1 MSRIVRLLFAEGRT
15 GFYTDDQASIRAGA
29 AQDGFFYDGP
39 PLTPGFRHVRQAGE
53 SVVLQILL
61 DDGQV
66 AAGDCAAVQY
76 SGAGGRDPLFRA
88 ADAIAVLERD
98 IAPRLEGRAADRFLP
113 LAREIEGLT
122 PDGRPLHTA
131 LRYGLSHVLL
141 DAVARATRR
150 LPCEVLADEYGW
162 PLVAEPVRIFCQSG
176 DDRRVNADKM
186 ILKRADVLPHGLFNR
201 VDGKVGRNGELL
213 LDYIAWL
220 RDRILARREDSSYQP
235 DLHVD
240 VYGTLGLIFDGDTGR
255 IADYFARLAR
265 AAGPFALRVE
275 GPIDLGSREA
285 QCAGLANLRAE
296 LRRRGIPVGIVADE
310 WCNTLDDTRLFAD
323 AGAAD
328 MIQVKTPDL
337 GGLQNSVEAVRYCR
351 DRGIGGYLGGTCN
364 ETDGSA
370 RMCVHAALACRP
382 DQMLAKPGMGM
393 DEGFMI
399 VFNEMQRALTLLR
412 ARRGKPA

>member
-1 MSRIVRLLFAEGRT
+1 MTRIARLLFAEGRT
-15 GFYTDDQASIRAGA
+15 GFYADDQAAIIAGA
-29 AQDGFFYDGP
+29 AQDGFFYDGAP
-39 PLTPGFRHVRQAGE
+39 RTPGFRHVRQAGE

-61 DDGQV
+61 DDGQA

-88 ADAIAVLERD
+88 SEAMATLQREV
-98 IAPRLEGRAADRFLP
+98 APRLAGRALDRFLP
-113 LAREIEGLT
+113 LAREIEALQVE
-122 PDGRPLHTA
+122 GRPLHTA
-131 LRYGLSHVLL
+131 LRYGLSQALL

-150 LPCEVLADEYGW
+150 MPCEVLAAEYGW
-162 PLVAEPVRIFCQSG
+162 PLIAEPVRIFCQSG
-176 DDRRVNADKM
+176 DDRRANADKM
-186 ILKRADVLPHGLFNR
+186 ILKRADVLPHGLFNH
-201 VDGKVGRNGELL
+201 VEGKVGRNGELL
-213 LDYIAWL
+213 LDYVAWL
-220 RDRILARREDSSYQP
+220 RGRILARRDDPSYQP

-240 VYGTLGLIFDGDTGR
+240 VYGTLGIIFDRDLGR
-255 IADYFARLAR
+255 IADYMGRLGQ
-265 AAGPFALRVE
+265 AAAPFALRVE

-285 QCAGLANLRAE
+285 QCDGLARLRAE
-296 LRRRGIPVGIVADE
+296 LRRRGIAVGIVADE
-310 WCNTLDDTRLFAD
+310 WCNTLEDTRLFAD

-337 GGLQNSVEAVRYCR
+337 GGIQNSVEAVRYCR
-351 DRGIGGYLGGTCN
+351 DRGVGGYLGGTCN

-399 VFNEMQRALTLLR
+399 VFNEMQRALALLR
-412 ARRGKPA
+412 ARQERPA